1 MKLVKIKTI
10 KNYKSYTNF
19 SWAKYF
25 NSQDLHENMNI
36 FFGEN
41 GCGKSSI
48 TNILKSLCDEKPFD
62 KHKPEEATLKFSDA
76 ERKYTSGTGW
86 DSSIHKGMILFFD
99 REFVDRNIHLGHI
112 RGTTASEQEQ
122 ESGKLIIEF
131 DNEAIKLRN
140 TRDKQKELRDNRQE
154 KIAYFRKD
162 NKVELEFSFS
172 EEEAALYK
180 DLSKLSE
187 EELKKKK
194 ELLLKEKSTLD
205 ALVRGDKKNQ
215 EKISEIQEIEKI
227 EELTIELSFSDL
239 QSYKNVFGYPLKEQS
254 VLNAEQTLI
263 ESIKT
268 NKDFFNSGIQIRKTS
283 PGKCPFCQTE
293 SEEEKIESILSTF
306 NSMYDDSYKKSLE
319 AFELLKNEYIAELD
333 LIQSEIKS
341 IKINDIFLGLKELDE
356 LYKIKGIYSVE
367 EEKSYNKPEIKQLN
381 SLKQRL
387 ESIQK
392 PSFENI
398 DDMYAGALPEYAN
411 LNKYIDKVKSLIKT
425 KNKLIEEYKS
435 ENTDTKINKRISESN
450 EKLEVIQKQIDFI
463 TDNKIE
469 KKKKKDKKTAI
480 LNTLEK
486 ELKEIK
492 DDYIFSKGEYE
503 KYASST
509 AFTNLLTKIES
520 YFEGFNFAFTL
531 KLETDN
537 RKTGATKEFPFAFS
551 VLDLE
556 GNQRDFKD
564 GLSEGELQV
573 LSLCFFF
580 AFLDIQD
587 DKANKILL
595 FDDPISSLDNSN
607 LSCLVELISDKHNEF
622 SQTFI
627 LTHHRVFYKFLQKK
641 FRTDRGE
648 KGSEFIILR
657 NKKEYGGSF
666 ILPSLKKELTKKLK
680 WFRDYTIEESE
691 SQTGIDIETKI
702 IEYGQYLRY
711 ETERFVK
718 NTLLQWNQDNFPKL
732 IEGVKANKTIDD
744 KKLESLKK
752 VYSFCNW
759 TTSHVD
765 VGDDH
770 GVSQLK
776 KHISLFLEVK
786 EKEK

>member
-1 MKLVKIKTI
+1 MKLVNIKTI
-10 KNYKSYTNF
+10 KKYKSYTDF

-25 NSQDLHENMNI
+25 NSQNLHENINI

-48 TNILKSLCDEKPFD
+48 SNILKSLCDEKPFD
-62 KHKPEEATLKFSDA
+62 KHKPEEVTLKFSDA
-76 ERKYTSGTGW
+76 EKKYTSGTGW
-86 DSSIHKGMILFFD
+86 DSSIHKGTILFFD
-99 REFVDRNIHLGHI
+99 REFVDRNIHLGHR

-131 DNEAIKLRN
+131 DNQAIKLRDV
-140 TRDKQKELRDNRQE
+140 RDKEKESRDNIQKKVE
-154 KIAYFRKD
+154 DFRKE
-162 NKVELEFSFS
+162 NKADLGFYISDEETEIYKAFSN
-172 EEEAALYK
+172 
-180 DLSKLSE
+180 LSN
-187 EELKKKK
+187 EELKQKRDV
-194 ELLLKEKSTLD
+194 LSKEKSTLD
-205 ALVRGDKKNQ
+205 SSITEDKKNQ
-215 EKISEIQEIEKI
+215 ERISEIQDIL
-227 EELTIELSFSDL
+227 ELKELNTELSFSEL
-239 QSYKNVFGYPLKEQS
+239 ESYKNIFEYKLNEFS
-254 VLNAEQTLI
+254 ELNAEKTLV
-263 ESIKT
+263 ELIKT
-268 NKDFFNSGIQIRKTS
+268 NKDFFSSGIQIRKTS

-293 SEEEKIESILSTF
+293 SEEEKIESIISTF
-306 NSMYDDSYKKSLE
+306 NSIYDDSYKKSLE
-319 AFELLKNEYIAELD
+319 AFYTLKNKFIAELD
-333 LIQSEIKS
+333 KIQSEINS
-341 IKINDIFLGLKELDE
+341 IMLSDAFLVLKELDE
-356 LYKIKGIYSVE
+356 KFKISGIYSVE
-367 EEKSYNKPEIKQLN
+367 EEKSYNKPSMKQL
-381 SLKQRL
+381 SLLKKRL
-387 ESIQK
+387 ESIKK

-398 DDMYAGALPEYAN
+398 DDMYAGALAEYDN
-411 LNKYIDKVKSLIKT
+411 LNKYFEKVKSLIKK
-425 KNKLIEEYKS
+425 KNELIEEYKR

-450 EKLEVIQKQIDFI
+450 EKLGFIQKQIDFI
-463 TDNKIE
+463 NDKKIE
-469 KKKKKDKKTAI
+469 KKKKKDEMTLSLK
-480 LNTLEK
+480 NLEK
-486 ELKEIK
+486 ELQDIK
-492 DDYIFSKGEYE
+492 SKYQAAKVEYE

-551 VLDLE
+551 VIDLE

-607 LSCLVELISDKHNEF
+607 LSCLVDLISDKHSEF
-622 SQTFI
+622 SQTLI
-627 LTHHRVFYKFLQKK
+627 LTHHRVFFKFLQKK
-641 FRTDRGE
+641 FRTDNKDGN
-648 KGSEFIILR
+648 GSEFIILR

-666 ILPSLKKELTKKLK
+666 ILPSLKKDLTKKLK
-680 WFRDYTIEESE
+680 WFRDNTIEDSE

-732 IEGVKANKTIDD
+732 IEGVKANKAIEDS
-744 KKLESLKK
+744 KLESLKK

-776 KHISLFLEVK
+776 RHISLFLEVK
-786 EKEK
+786 GV